1 MVPHDGRSF
10 SQHGCFLDL
19 TNSGQ
24 DIINYKVRDSE
35 IRSDQPAKIEHD
47 KSVARITLIVAQPA
61 MPGQCSFAFALL
73 LVDDT
78 PFFIK
83 TLYLT

>member
-1 MVPHDGRSF
+1 MVDHSRNTVVFWMELTLAKILLIIRSE
-10 SQHGCFLDL
+10 
-19 TNSGQ
+19 T
-24 DIINYKVRDSE
+24 R
-35 IRSDQPAKIEHD
+35 RSDQIKPAKIEHD